1 MSAFRSWPGRF
12 GRFAKSLLVAAFCG
26 FAATASFAEEPKGAV
41 HTQVPVL
48 RVPLGNDWKIEIVPG
63 PAIGPS
69 PVPKA
74 ELAARQAAQAQAN
87 RASAEPTTS
96 IVTAGSESALPAGI
110 TPAAYAEVYNS
121 IPFRRSEY
129 LANRSYRHE
138 ATIEIL
144 LGQVR
149 PKTVTNV
156 TVSSVPSATCCSP
169 RAVSYVGLFNPWGAK
184 NFYYHNSYSRP
195 SSYWLW

>member
-1 MSAFRSWPGRF
+1 MP
-12 GRFAKSLLVAAFCG
+12 
-26 FAATASFAEEPKGAV
+26 AV
-41 HTQVPVL
+41 PTQAPVL
-48 RVPLGNDWKIEIVPG
+48 RTPSGNDWKIEIVPG

-87 RASAEPTTS
+87 RASAEPSTN
-96 IVTAGSESALPAGI
+96 IVTAGAESALPPGI
-110 TPAAYAEVYNS
+110 TPAAYTEVYNS

-129 LANRSYRHE
+129 IANRSYRHE

-149 PKTVTNV
+149 PKTVVNV
-156 TVSSVPSATCCSP
+156 TAPSTTCCSP
-169 RAVSYVGLFNPWGAK
+169 LPETLVRWFSPWGTNA
-184 NFYYHNSYSRP
+184 FDYRYSRYRP
-195 SSYWLW
+195 

>member
-1 MSAFRSWPGRF
+1 MSAFRSWPVRF
-12 GRFAKSLLVAAFCG
+12 GRFEKSFLVAAFCG
-26 FAATASFAEEPKGAV
+26 FVATASFADEPKGAV
-41 HTQVPVL
+41 PTPVPVL

-74 ELAARQAAQAQAN
+74 ELAAPQAAQSPSN
-87 RASAEPTTS
+87 PASG
-96 IVTAGSESALPAGI
+96 IVTAGAESALPAGI

-149 PKTVTNV
+149 PKTVVNNV
-156 TVSSVPSATCCSP
+156 TAPSTTCCSP
-169 RAVSYVGLFNPWGAK
+169 RAVSFVGLYTPWGAK
-184 NFYYHNSYSRP
+184 NFYYHHSYSRP
-195 SSYWLW
+195 TSYWVW

>member
-12 GRFAKSLLVAAFCG
+12 GRFEKSFLVAAFCG
-26 FAATASFAEEPKGAV
+26 FATTASVAEEPKGAV
-41 HTQVPVL
+41 LTQVPVL
-48 RVPLGNDWKIEIVPG
+48 RVPLGNDWKIEIIPG

-74 ELAARQAAQAQAN
+74 ELAARQAAQQISNPA
-87 RASAEPTTS
+87 TG
-96 IVTAGSESALPAGI
+96 IVTAGAESALPAGI

-144 LGQVR
+144 LGQIR
-149 PKTVTNV
+149 PKTVVNV
-156 TVSSVPSATCCSP
+156 TAPSTTCCSP
-169 RAVSYVGLFNPWGAK
+169 RAVSFVGLFNPWGAK

-195 SSYWLW
+195 TSYWVW